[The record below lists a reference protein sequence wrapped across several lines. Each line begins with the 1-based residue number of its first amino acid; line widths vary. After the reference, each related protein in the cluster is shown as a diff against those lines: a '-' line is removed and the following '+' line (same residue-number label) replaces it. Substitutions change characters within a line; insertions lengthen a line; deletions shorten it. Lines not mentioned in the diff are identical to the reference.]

1 MEGSPKNHLMG
12 TQLNTRSGLRHLT
25 LKVLS
30 AILIISGTIKS
41 FQASAT
47 IPRPDKIVICVL
59 ENHGYPQVMRTTY
72 APYLDYLASIGAN
85 MMEYYAL
92 THPSQPNYLML
103 FSGSN
108 QGVTNNNLPSGTPFS
123 TPNFGSKLLQAGFTF
138 KGYSEDLPTAGST
151 VAASG
156 SYARKHSPWV
166 HWQGT
171 GTNQIPASCNLPFSE
186 FPTDFNQLPDVS
198 FVIPNQD
205 NDMHN
210 GSDPARIITGDEWV
224 EDNLSA
230 YINWARNNNS
240 LFVLLFDEDNGDYS
254 NRVPCIFVGP
264 MVEEGDYLNNG
275 YHHYDFLRTLEEMYG
290 LPYTGNTVT
299 ATPITEIWRLSAYV
313 NEIQENKMTVKVAP
327 NPLSSESRLMI
338 ENDQK
343 FEELHV
349 QIYNVTGSLIKNEVF
364 FNIQGDF
371 STAVRPEDFTK
382 GIYFYSI
389 HAKNRILSSGK
400 LLVD

>member
-1 MEGSPKNHLMG
+1 ME
-12 TQLNTRSGLRHLT
+12 TTLNTSSIPVKLI
-25 LKVLS
+25 LKFLS
-30 AILIISGTIKS
+30 AILITAGSLKS

-59 ENHGYPQVMRTTY
+59 ENHGYPQVMKTGN
-72 APYLDYLASIGAN
+72 APYLDHLSAIGAN

-92 THPSQPNYLML
+92 THPSQPNYIMM

-108 QGVTNNNLPSGTPFS
+108 QSVTNNNLPSGTPFS
-123 TPNFGSKLLQAGFTF
+123 TPNLGAKLIQAGFTF

-166 HWQGT
+166 HWQGN

-186 FPTDFNQLPDVS
+186 FPSDFNQLPDVS

-230 YINWARNNNS
+230 YINWARSNNS

-264 MVEEGDYLNNG
+264 MVEAGDYLDNG

-290 LPYTGNTVT
+290 LPYTGNTVN
-299 ATPITEIWRLSAYV
+299 ATPITEIWRLSASV
-313 NEIQENKMTVKVAP
+313 NEIQENKMIVKVAP
-327 NPLSSESRLMI
+327 NPVTSESRLII

-343 FEELHV
+343 YDELQL
-349 QIYNVTGSLIKNEVF
+349 QIFNITGSLIKNEVF
-364 FNIQGDF
+364 FNIDGVF
-371 STAVRPEDFTK
+371 STAIKPEDFGK
-382 GIYFYSI
+382 GIYFFSI
-389 HAKNRILSSGK
+389 HGKNRILSSGK